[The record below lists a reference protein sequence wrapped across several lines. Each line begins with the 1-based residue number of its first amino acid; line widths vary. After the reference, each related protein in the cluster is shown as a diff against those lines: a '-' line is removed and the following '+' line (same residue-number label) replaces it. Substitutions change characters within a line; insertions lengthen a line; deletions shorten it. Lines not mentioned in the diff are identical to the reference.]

1 MLEIEVEGVEM
12 FNEETNEFFT
22 SKGGT
27 LQLEHSLI
35 SISKWESKWKKPFMV
50 ENPPKTREET
60 LDYIRCMTINKKVNP
75 DIYLGLTAEQLRA
88 INDYISDPMTATTF
102 NEYNNNVP
110 SREIIT
116 SELVYYWM
124 MKANIPMECEK
135 WHINRL
141 ITLIRVFSIKDAPKK
156 KMSKSEIMAR
166 NKELNDQRRAKY
178 NTKG

>member
-1 MLEIEVEGVEM
+1 MLEIEVAPFEM
-12 FNEETNEFFT
+12 FNEETNEFFYT
-22 SKGGT
+22 KECT

-50 ENPPKTREET
+50 KEPPKTSEEI

-75 DIYLGLTAEQLRA
+75 NVYFGLNKKQMTE
-88 INDYISDPMTATTF
+88 IEDYISDSMTATTF
-102 NEYNNNVP
+102 NEFNAGAP

-116 SELVYYWM
+116 SELIYYSM
-124 MKANIPMECEK
+124 IKNGIPLECEK

-141 ITLIRVFSIKDAPKK
+141 ITLIRVFGIKDAPRK
-156 KMSKSEIMAR
+156 KMSKGEIMAR
-166 NKELNDQRRAKY
+166 NRELNAQRRAKY